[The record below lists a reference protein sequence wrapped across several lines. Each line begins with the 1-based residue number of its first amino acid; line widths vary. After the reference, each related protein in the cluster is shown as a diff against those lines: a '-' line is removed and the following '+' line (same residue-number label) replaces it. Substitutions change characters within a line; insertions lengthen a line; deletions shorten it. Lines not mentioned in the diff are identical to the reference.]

1 MTHRYPTKWSSKR
14 LPQTISWDEHDPRR
28 VKDPEGQGT
37 VNSAKYKSKSSHL
50 ATQPLVRSCVYI
62 YICICIYACNSMHIL
77 LYIMKNV
84 YMFKY

>member
-1 MTHRYPTKWSSKR
+1 M
-14 LPQTISWDEHDPRR
+14 PQTISWDEHDPRR

-62 YICICIYACNSMHIL
+62 YIYMYM
-77 LYIMKNV
+77 YIRKQFHAYTVV
-84 YMFKY
+84 YYEKCVYV